1 MTREIEDGQ
10 IVNPLNDEDAK
21 EFYRNALIVALENN
35 DDVFEFCLYGKTGL
49 YECDVLVRNSTEN
62 ISNVM
67 YNLDMS
73 SVQSV
78 RDVSSPDIDF
88 EFDHLTE
95 WQDEYESG
103 LIVTV
108 SLIPHRIFDLQHEE
122 FRWCPVHPH
131 EIVNDNNH
139 DTIYEGLSH
148 LFGGVEEDYMLEDN
162 NWVEKANEKLDV
174 PNNLVKRHY
183 TK

>member
-1 MTREIEDGQ
+1 
-10 IVNPLNDEDAK
+10 
-21 EFYRNALIVALENN
+21 
-35 DDVFEFCLYGKTGL
+35 
-49 YECDVLVRNSTEN
+49 
-62 ISNVM
+62 
-67 YNLDMS
+67 MS

-88 EFDHLTE
+88 EFNHINE

-108 SLIPHRIFDLQHEE
+108 SLIPHRIFDLQYEE

-131 EIVNDNNH
+131 KIVNDNNY

-148 LFGGVEEDYMLEDN
+148 LFGGVEEDYMLEDS
-162 NWVEKANEKLDV
+162 NWVQKANEKLDV
-174 PNNLVKRHY
+174 SNNLVKRHY